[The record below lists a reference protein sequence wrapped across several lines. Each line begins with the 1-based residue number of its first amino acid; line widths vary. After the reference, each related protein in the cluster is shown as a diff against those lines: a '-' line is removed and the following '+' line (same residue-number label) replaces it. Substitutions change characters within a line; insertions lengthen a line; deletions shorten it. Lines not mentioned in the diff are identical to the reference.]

1 MSSRV
6 LELQQEHVT
15 AARTGSVCLSVCG
28 SVCPPGGE
36 EGLLSLDQQ
45 YSVLLVPQS
54 LQSLIHRAAGA
65 RSGDALVE

>member
-1 MSSRV
+1 MLRQRGQAPSVYLRV
-6 LELQQEHVT
+6 
-15 AARTGSVCLSVCG
+15 